1 MLFIK
6 EIKFNKNSE
15 KDSFIDAITDFV
27 KENKEIETAN
37 TLEDCINAAKHSRLY
52 DYLFDEL
59 RTVTPI
65 ESEDTKDEWIDVQL
79 RDYSM
84 EKAIETLMR
93 FYSIDKISF
102 IIVNDMT
109 STSALVDEYDIEL
122 SDYIKNLTNIAI

>member
-15 KDSFIDAITDFV
+15 KDSFIAAITDFV

-37 TLEDCINAAKHSRLY
+37 TFEDSINTAKHSHLY

-59 RTVTPI
+59 RAITPI
-65 ESEDTKDEWIDVQL
+65 ENEDVKDEWIEVQL

-102 IIVNDMT
+102 IIVDDMT
-109 STSALVDEYDIEL
+109 SISALVDEYDIEL
-122 SDYIKNLTNIAI
+122 PDYIKNPTNIAI